1 MTFSPTT
8 AILTAMLASA
18 VLTMVLV
25 RLAIL
30 LPEQPAMRWW
40 SAAFA
45 VNTLRFAAGA
55 FLPEIDRQA
64 TIFTAESLNAVNA
77 ILLFAGTMRF
87 VDRPVRASWVAAAIS
102 MAVGWAAYTTFSVPN
117 FLLRTAPLY
126 LFAGIAM
133 LMTGW
138 AFIREGRRDP
148 NLGFKAVGVIF
159 LLWGLHKFDYPLLR
173 PIEWFAP
180 FGFMI
185 AQAFMLFIA
194 TGLIVAV
201 LRRQAKI
208 ASDLGAQMEAS
219 RQELHDSET
228 RFRDFAEAAG
238 DWLWETD
245 PVQTLVYASG
255 QVADILGVPAE
266 DLTGKPFADGLGAR
280 TADPEQWAQV
290 GAAMRE
296 KRAFQ
301 DVPLHCLAATG
312 ETRVVRLSGKPVYDR
327 DGGFLG
333 YRGTATG
340 ITAEWRA
347 SQSAK
352 VLRDSIENLA
362 TGLSVFD
369 AERHLVVMNR
379 IGAELLALPQEM
391 TVPGTLFDDM
401 IRHMA
406 RRGSLGKGTEEDHVR
421 GEVGLFTHLIP
432 SRFEHVRT
440 DGRVIEVNRR
450 RLPGGGVISTY
461 ADVTDRKRVE
471 DALKVSEQRFRDF
484 AEASADWQWET
495 DMAGSFTFVSPPNRL
510 IAGHPASL
518 LVGKT
523 WHQFLSTIGADPAT
537 ADTILENIE
546 NHRRFR
552 DLEVNAEDPREGT
565 VCLRLSGNPVF
576 DLSGA
581 VRGFRGSGSNVT
593 EQRRAEAALRI
604 SEERYSLAL
613 AGANDG
619 IWDWDFAADR
629 VFISNRMRLLLG
641 LKPTDPHPTPDD
653 MAARVWPEDRA
664 NYRAHIIAHLKGET
678 EYLESEH
685 RLIDGNGAYRWVLAR
700 GLARWDSSGRVYRMA
715 GSTSDITARK
725 QAEEQLREAKEAAEL
740 AYRTKS
746 EFLANMSHEL
756 RTPLN
761 AVIGFS
767 DIARKELFGPL
778 GNEAYVGYMNDI
790 HDSGTHLLNLINDIL
805 DVSKIESGEAELVEQ
820 EVDVAAVVD
829 ASVRMVRERAE
840 KAGVEVSVQIPVTLP
855 TVFADDL
862 KLKQII
868 LNLLTNAVKFTPEG
882 GRMEV
887 RAAVEA
893 DGGFT
898 IRVSDT
904 GIGIAK
910 SDMQRVLMP
919 FGQASGSQHRA
930 TEGTGLGLSLTQ
942 ALAKLHGGRI
952 EVDSTLGI
960 GTTVSVFLPKER
972 VLADGAPR
980 LRFADAPPPP
990 PAKMGGG

>member
-1 MTFSPTT
+1 MNFSPTT
-8 AILTAMLASA
+8 AILTATLASA
-18 VLTMVLV
+18 VLTTVLV
-25 RLAIL
+25 RLAVL
-30 LPEQPAMRWW
+30 LPDQPAMRWW

-45 VNTLRFAAGA
+45 VNTLRFIAAI
-55 FLPEIDRQA
+55 FLPGIDGQA
-64 TIFTAESLNAVNA
+64 TVFAVESLNAINA

-87 VDRPVRASWVAAAIS
+87 VDRPVRAGWVAAA
-102 MAVGWAAYTTFSVPN
+102 AAVTVGWAAYTTFVLPN
-117 FLLRTAPLY
+117 FLLQTAPLY
-126 LFAGIAM
+126 LIAGLAM
-133 LMTGW
+133 LATGW

-173 PIEWFAP
+173 PVEWFAP
-180 FGFMI
+180 YGFMI
-185 AQAFMLFIA
+185 SQAFMLFIA
-194 TGLIVAV
+194 TGLIIAV
-201 LRRQAKI
+201 LRRQAKL
-208 ASDLGAQMEAS
+208 ASDLGARMEAS
-219 RQELHDSET
+219 QQELRNSEA

-238 DWLWETD
+238 DWLWETN
-245 PVQTLVYASG
+245 PIQTLVYASG
-255 QVADILGVPAE
+255 RVADILGVPAE
-266 DLTGKPFADGLGAR
+266 DLIGKPFADGLGAR
-280 TADPEQWAQV
+280 SADPDRWEQV
-290 GAAMRE
+290 STAMRE

-301 DVPLHCLAATG
+301 DVPLHCLTTPG
-312 ETRVVRLSGKPVYDR
+312 EKRVIRLNGKPVYDQ

-333 YRGTATG
+333 YRGTGTG

-347 SQSAK
+347 SASAK

-362 TGLSVFD
+362 TGLSVFNAD
-369 AERHLVVMNR
+369 RRLVVMNR
-379 IGAELLALPQEM
+379 IGAELLALPQDM

-401 IRHMA
+401 IRHMSH
-406 RRGSLGKGTEEDHVR
+406 RGSLGTGHEEEHVR

-523 WHQFLSTIGADPAT
+523 WHQFLSAIGADPAT
-537 ADTILENIE
+537 ADTILEHVE

-552 DLEVNAEDPREGT
+552 DLEVGAEDPREGT
-565 VCLRLSGNPVF
+565 VWLRLSGNPVF
-576 DLSGA
+576 DGNGA
-581 VRGFRGSGSNVT
+581 VRGFRGSGSNIT
-593 EQRRAEAALRI
+593 DQRRAEKALRV
-604 SEERYSLAL
+604 SEERYTLAL

-629 VFISNRMRLLLG
+629 VFISHRMRLLLG
-641 LKPTDPHPTPDD
+641 IRPTDPHPTPEE
-653 MAARVWPEDRA
+653 MAGRVWPEDRA
-664 NYRAHIIAHLKGET
+664 SYRAHIIAHLKGET

-685 RLIDGNGAYRWVLAR
+685 RLVDGAGSYRWVLAR
-700 GLARWDSSGRVYRMA
+700 GLALRDSTGRVYRMA
-715 GSTSDITARK
+715 GSTSDISARK

-778 GNEAYVGYMNDI
+778 GNEAYVDYMNDI
-790 HDSGTHLLNLINDIL
+790 HDSGTHLLSLINDIL
-805 DVSKIESGEAELVEQ
+805 DVSKIESGEADLVEQ
-820 EVDVAAVVD
+820 EVVVADVVG
-829 ASVRMVRERAE
+829 ASVRMVRERAS
-840 KAGVEVSVQIPVTLP
+840 KAGVAIAVQIPKSLP
-855 TVFADDL
+855 LIYADEL

-868 LNLLTNAVKFTPEG
+868 LNLLTNAVKFTPDG
-882 GRMEV
+882 GKVEV
-887 RAAVEA
+887 RASIEANGALAV
-893 DGGFT
+893 
-898 IRVSDT
+898 RVADT

-910 SDMQRVLMP
+910 SDMQRVMMP
-919 FGQASGSQHRA
+919 FGQASGSRRHA
-930 TEGTGLGLSLTQ
+930 AEGTGLGLSLTQ

-952 EVDSTLGI
+952 ELDSTLGI

-972 VLADGAPR
+972 VLADGAPPFR
-980 LRFADAPPPP
+980 LVDEPPPH
-990 PAKMGGG
+990 AKMGGG